1 MKNVIIILVFLI
13 LLFLL
18 KKTNETFSIKESVSC
33 YRANNL
39 SKASSKTLE
48 VNQELLDKALE
59 LSQLEPIY
67 LTLECAG
74 TSDTYLTYDPEDVE
88 EIVPEAVINVL
99 TSPPKTGQ
107 SQMSQITVKP
117 KKIKLVDNSKLV
129 PYFILA
135 LRAMDNKIA
144 NSGDTQN
151 FIRDLTE
158 MYQKIRKV
166 YKFYINEF
174 SRCKCSKDICPKFEV
189 DNTN

>member
-1 MKNVIIILVFLI
+1 MKNIIFILIFLI

-18 KKTNETFSIKESVSC
+18 KKTTETFSIKESVSC

-67 LTLECAG
+67 VTLDCAG
-74 TSDTYLTYDPEDVE
+74 TSDTYLTYDPEDVQ
-88 EIVPEAVINVL
+88 EIVPEAVISVL
-99 TSPPKTGQ
+99 TSPPKKKLQVGQ
-107 SQMSQITVKP
+107 IPVKP

-166 YKFYINEF
+166 YKFYTSEF
-174 SRCKCSKDICPKFEV
+174 NRCKCSKDICPKFEV
-189 DNTN
+189 DNSN